1 MHVVHVPWVYL
12 PCQEGPGKRRE
23 EHVRSVPPG
32 DQRGR
37 PERQRPHYPRVED
50 QPAHHLGPGRTR
62 RVAESGHPWL
72 DELLRQVLPDRDVR
86 APAPHKHLL
95 VRWARRKFKR
105 LRAFKRAK
113 RWWNGLLQREPQL
126 FAHWAWMPEF

>member
-86 APAPHKHLL
+86 APAPHKHLHL
-95 VRWARRKFKR
+95 SLIHISEPTR
-105 LRAFKRAK
+105 LGMISYAVFCLKK
-113 RWWNGLLQREPQL
+113 KKKKQNKI
-126 FAHWAWMPEF
+126 